1 MVRWT
6 VDWGGKGH
14 RFFVLY
20 RHYELALAGGAR
32 RAKSRRSSS
41 QALVA
46 GGRLEAPSGRDPSQL
61 RCTIPYVKLRWAS
74 DRGSVDVSMQR
85 ASDWARGSSASW
97 AAACNAQAKT
107 AAASLAHSRFGRRW
121 CAIYGCTAGGVV
133 AGRAGSAEGSSGGHN
148 SVECLEA
155 ATLRWCRRPSV
166 GQARVAGTLWERA
179 SERLLK
185 HADLPDGA
193 RPPRAVTCR
202 AGWNIQYQ

>member
-155 ATLRWCRRPSV
+155 ATLRWCRRPL
-166 GQARVAGTLWERA
+166 QARPGSLGHSGSARA
-179 SERLLK
+179 S
-185 HADLPDGA
+185 GS
-193 RPPRAVTCR
+193 
-202 AGWNIQYQ
+202 